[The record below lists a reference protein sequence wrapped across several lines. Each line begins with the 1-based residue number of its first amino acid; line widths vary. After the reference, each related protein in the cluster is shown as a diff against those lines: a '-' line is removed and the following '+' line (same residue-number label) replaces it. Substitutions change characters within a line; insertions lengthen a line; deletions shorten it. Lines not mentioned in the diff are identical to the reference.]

1 MEKKKEVNEL
11 KGMKID
17 FTKVPI
23 KGIDGNITS
32 INITDIPEQT
42 QEQIEN
48 NVPARSI
55 LQQFAS
61 YIGMNTPDLGEL
73 DIARKIFAN
82 NTNEYSN
89 EEVNTMKRYVDKFF
103 VAAWLREGINKLLK

>member
-1 MEKKKEVNEL
+1 
-11 KGMKID
+11 
-17 FTKVPI
+17 
-23 KGIDGNITS
+23 
-32 INITDIPEQT
+32 
-42 QEQIEN
+42 
-48 NVPARSI
+48 
-55 LQQFAS
+55 
-61 YIGMNTPDLGEL
+61 MNTPDLVEL